1 MGNSG
6 NSINSKADK
15 NNKKDNDSS
24 NNLRIDSD
32 FETVHH
38 DDPALIQHKA
48 QFDEMTSSG
57 ILVQKEDAVAPPAA
71 SPPAPAR
78 RIVKASPPV
87 KLDISAPTVSTAGTS
102 SSTRTSTSTSTSS
115 KPLKNTEENEDA
127 HAHVSTLPPVQ
138 SSPSVYKEIQQ
149 ESLEQH
155 RQQRIAETVHH
166 SKDKRTKLQQQ
177 NRREQPETNKTQANP
192 FSRFLSAFS
201 VESKFPNHKRSYET
215 TPSEVSDEPS
225 EKRFKEEE
233 EDSQPPKSS
242 PSSGGGD
249 SASSWNN
256 LSLFLVAGAVVA
268 VVVALRLRKR

>member
-1 MGNSG
+1 MGNSV
-6 NSINSKADK
+6 NTKANK
-15 NNKKDNDSS
+15 NNNKDNDSS

-48 QFDEMTSSG
+48 QFDEMASSG
-57 ILVQKEDAVAPPAA
+57 ILVQKEDAVAPTATS
-71 SPPAPAR
+71 SPTPAR

-87 KLDISAPTVSTAGTS
+87 KLDISAPTASTG
-102 SSTRTSTSTSTSS
+102 STSS
-115 KPLKNTEENEDA
+115 KPLKNTNDEEEQDN
-127 HAHVSTLPPVQ
+127 HVSALPPVQ

-177 NRREQPETNKTQANP
+177 KRREQPETNKTQANP

-201 VESKFPNHKRSYET
+201 VESKFPSHKRSYET
-215 TPSEVSDEPS
+215 TPSEVSDEPL

-233 EDSQPPKSS
+233 DSQQAKSS

-256 LSLFLVAGAVVA
+256 LSLLLVAGAVAA
-268 VVVALRLRKR
+268 VVVALRLRKRQ

>member
-1 MGNSG
+1 MGNSV
-6 NSINSKADK
+6 NTKADK
-15 NNKKDNDSS
+15 NKNKDNDSS

-38 DDPALIQHKA
+38 DDPALIQHTA
-48 QFDEMTSSG
+48 QFDEMASSG
-57 ILVQKEDAVAPPAA
+57 ILVQKEDAVAPDAA
-71 SPPAPAR
+71 SSPTPAR

-87 KLDISAPTVSTAGTS
+87 KLDISAPTLSIR
-102 SSTRTSTSTSTSS
+102 SSTGS
-115 KPLKNTEENEDA
+115 KPLKNTNDEEQEDT
-127 HAHVSTLPPVQ
+127 HVPTLPPVQ

-177 NRREQPETNKTQANP
+177 KRREQSETNKTQANP

-201 VESKFPNHKRSYET
+201 VESKFPSHKRSYET

-233 EDSQPPKSS
+233 DSEQAKSS
-242 PSSGGGD
+242 PSSGDGD
-249 SASSWNN
+249 LASSWSN
-256 LSLFLVAGAVVA
+256 LSLLLVTGAVVA

>member
-1 MGNSG
+1 MGNSV
-6 NSINSKADK
+6 NTKADK
-15 NNKKDNDSS
+15 KNNNKD
-24 NNLRIDSD
+24 NLRIDSD

-38 DDPALIQHKA
+38 DDPALIQHQA
-48 QFDEMTSSG
+48 QFDEMASSG
-57 ILVQKEDAVAPPAA
+57 ILVQKEDAVAPTAA

-87 KLDISAPTVSTAGTS
+87 KLDVSAPTLSTS
-102 SSTRTSTSTSTSS
+102 SSAAGSST
-115 KPLKNTEENEDA
+115 PLKNKKEEEEED
-127 HAHVSTLPPVQ
+127 AHVSTLPPAVQ

-177 NRREQPETNKTQANP
+177 KRREQPETNKTQANP

-201 VESKFPNHKRSYET
+201 VESKFPDHKRSYET
-215 TPSEVSDEPS
+215 TPSEVSDEPL

-233 EDSQPPKSS
+233 DDDSEQAKSS
-242 PSSGGGD
+242 PSSGSGGD
-249 SASSWNN
+249 SSASSLNN
-256 LSLFLVAGAVVA
+256 LSLFLVAGAVIA
-268 VVVALRLRKR
+268 VVVALRLRKRR

>member
-1 MGNSG
+1 MGNSV
-6 NSINSKADK
+6 NTKADK
-15 NNKKDNDSS
+15 NKTKDNDSS

-48 QFDEMTSSG
+48 QFDEMASSG
-57 ILVQKEDAVAPPAA
+57 ILVQKEDAVVPTEA
-71 SPPAPAR
+71 SPPTPAR

-87 KLDISAPTVSTAGTS
+87 KLDTTAQTASTG
-102 SSTRTSTSTSTSS
+102 STSS
-115 KPLKNTEENEDA
+115 KPLKNTKDEEVEDN
-127 HAHVSTLPPVQ
+127 HVSTLPPVQ
-138 SSPSVYKEIQQ
+138 SSPSVYKENQQ

-177 NRREQPETNKTQANP
+177 KRREQPETNKTQANP

-215 TPSEVSDEPS
+215 TASEVSDEPL

-233 EDSQPPKSS
+233 EDSQQAKSS
-242 PSSGGGD
+242 PSSEGGD

-256 LSLFLVAGAVVA
+256 LSLLLVAGAVAA